1 VTGVEGPFHMTVS
14 VALKFVP
21 LMVRVNPPGPAVRKM
36 GLKLVMAGGG
46 LTVNASELEATRSEV
61 MTLTFAV
68 TGAATSV
75 AGMRACACPFVT
87 VGVVRFDP
95 FHCTVTFDWKL
106 PFTVRGN

>member
-1 VTGVEGPFHMTVS
+1 MTVS
-14 VALKFVP
+14 PALKLVP
-21 LMVRVNPPGPAVRKM
+21 LMVRVNGLAWPAVRKM

-46 LTVNASELEATRSEV
+46 LTVNASEFEATRSEV

-68 TGAATSV
+68 PGVATSV

-87 VGVVRFDP
+87 VGVVRLDP

-106 PFTVRGN
+106 PFTVRVN